1 MIRRPP
7 RSTRTDTLFPYTTL
21 FRSRKPGIPA
31 PPLLRRS
38 SSRPRNRLRGASGRD
53 AAHVR
58 SRSRQ
63 APHAPGFRWPW
74 GSHRRRRAGCR
85 RAKCSQLG
93 SYGASAILRAGDEGS
108 VATGQPIEAHAVEMV
123 ASEQFKAPCAG
134 IDHRLL
140 RLGDLEEGEGGAA
153 AVKAIAD
160 KHDRTLGARQDLA
173 VDAAD
178 FGHERSALCHE
189 AIDLALAPA
198 AGNGEFGLGGE
209 PLGLGAFDIAAV
221 GLPAAKRDGAAA

>member
-1 MIRRPP
+1 
-7 RSTRTDTLFPYTTL
+7 
-21 FRSRKPGIPA
+21 
-31 PPLLRRS
+31 
-38 SSRPRNRLRGASGRD
+38 
-53 AAHVR
+53 
-58 SRSRQ
+58 
-63 APHAPGFRWPW
+63 
-74 GSHRRRRAGCR
+74 
-85 RAKCSQLG
+85 
-93 SYGASAILRAGDEGS
+93 
-108 VATGQPIEAHAVEMV
+108 MV

-189 AIDLALAPA
+189 AIDLALALD
-198 AGNGEFGLGGE
+198 AGHGPFGLRRE
-209 PLGLGAFDIAAV
+209 PPGPGAFDLAGG
-221 GLPAAKRDGAAA
+221 GLTGPQREGAPTDPPHPPA

>member
-1 MIRRPP
+1 MRI
-7 RSTRTDTLFPYTTL
+7 SDW
-21 FRSRKPGIPA
+21 
-31 PPLLRRS
+31 S
-38 SSRPRNRLRGASGRD
+38 SD
-53 AAHVR
+53 V
-58 SRSRQ
+58 
-63 APHAPGFRWPW
+63 
-74 GSHRRRRAGCR
+74 
-85 RAKCSQLG
+85 CSSDL
-93 SYGASAILRAGDEGS
+93 
-108 VATGQPIEAHAVEMV
+108 
-123 ASEQFKAPCAG
+123 APCAG

-189 AIDLALAPA
+189 AIDLALALD

-209 PLGLGAFDIAAV
+209 PLGLGAFDIDRKSTR
-221 GLPAAKRDGAAA
+221 LNSSH

>member
-1 MIRRPP
+1 MFFILMIRRPP

-21 FRSRKPGIPA
+21 FRS
-31 PPLLRRS
+31 
-38 SSRPRNRLRGASGRD
+38 
-53 AAHVR
+53 
-58 SRSRQ
+58 
-63 APHAPGFRWPW
+63 
-74 GSHRRRRAGCR
+74 
-85 RAKCSQLG
+85 
-93 SYGASAILRAGDEGS
+93 
-108 VATGQPIEAHAVEMV
+108 
-123 ASEQFKAPCAG
+123 AG

-189 AIDLALAPA
+189 AIDLALALD

-221 GLPAAKRDGAAA
+221 GLPAAKRDGAAEDRKSTRLNSSH